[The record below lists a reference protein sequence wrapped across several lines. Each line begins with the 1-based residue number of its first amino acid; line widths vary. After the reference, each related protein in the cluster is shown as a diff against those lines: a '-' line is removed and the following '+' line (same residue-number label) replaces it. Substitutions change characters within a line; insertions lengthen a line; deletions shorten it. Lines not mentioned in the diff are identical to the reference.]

1 MGPPGARSKL
11 VLMRPLPLSAIAV
24 CLKTTNLMIFAT
36 IGLSL
41 YIAAAFALNIPSNIR
56 LGWKG
61 QAAIRML
68 DEMRR
73 PFLALKEAQNR
84 GISFAND
91 SAAPEEGIDR
101 AIQAGRALM
110 AQYLRL
116 AQYNPTLEQ
125 DVQTL
130 SKDFDKWAVV
140 ESELAEHW
148 AEVQAAVREAEN
160 STKNE
165 PYNYIVHHIKIMSEA
180 EALFL
185 KTMNDLGKGERP
197 IHADIMS
204 GSEAERNLLSLS
216 ILFFSYLVAIVF
228 WNQRMEARAQK
239 EKYEKELSLQ
249 HLAYFDG
256 LTDLP
261 NLMLFRDRLSVA
273 ITMARRS
280 HTEVAVLYVDLDY
293 FKQINDRFGHDA
305 GDRVLK
311 EVATRLRSCV
321 RDTDTVARLGGDEF
335 VILLTNI
342 QESSN
347 SVEIAKK
354 LISSLGRPFD
364 FGAVIPSISAS
375 IGIAHCPRDGQ
386 RYEELVKAADAAM
399 YSVKKIRTGGYHLAS
414 DPALSFS
421 SETDQKVKAQR
432 RDQPTPDPRCFC
444 LI

>member
-1 MGPPGARSKL
+1 
-11 VLMRPLPLSAIAV
+11 MRRFPLSAIGA
-24 CLKTTNLMIFAT
+24 CLKNTNLMIFAA

-41 YIAAAFALNIPSNIR
+41 YVAAAFALNIPSDIR

-61 QAAIRML
+61 QEAIRML

-73 PFLALKEAQNR
+73 PFLALEEAQNR
-84 GISFAND
+84 GFSLAND
-91 SAAPEEGIDR
+91 TAAPEEGIDR
-101 AIQAGRALM
+101 AIQAGRALI

-130 SKDFDKWAVV
+130 STDFDKWAIVA
-140 ESELAEHW
+140 SELGEHW
-148 AEVQAAVREAEN
+148 SQVQAAVREAAN
-160 STKNE
+160 STKND
-165 PYNYIVHHIKIMSEA
+165 PHNHILHHIRIMSEA

-185 KTMNDLGKGERP
+185 KTINSLGKGEYP

-204 GSEAERNLLSLS
+204 GSKADRNLFALS
-216 ILFFSYLVAIVF
+216 IAFGSYLVAIIF
-228 WNQRMEARAQK
+228 WKQRMAARAQK

-273 ITMARRS
+273 IAMARRNA
-280 HTEVAVLYVDLDY
+280 TEVAVLYVDLDD

-342 QESSN
+342 RESSN
-347 SVEIAKK
+347 SVKVAEKV
-354 LISSLGRPFD
+354 ISSLGRPFD
-364 FGAVIPSISAS
+364 LGAVSPSIAAS

-386 RYEELVKAADAAM
+386 RYEELVKAADTAM

-421 SETDQKVKAQR
+421 LLADRKV
-432 RDQPTPDPRCFC
+432 
-444 LI
+444 